1 MIEIEFSQGN
11 KWSLDFFEKSGWRG
25 PMTHTEEE
33 AVQVEQYIETV
44 WVDGEK
50 VDPENVILTFS
61 HPYQHPYQ
69 DVGGDLEG
77 SFDNDLCSVDL
88 DGPPVHGDKLAKV
101 VSVRIEKP

>member
-61 HPYQHPYQ
+61 HPYR
-69 DVGGDLEG
+69 DVGGELEG
-77 SFDNDLCSVDL
+77 SFDNDLRSVDL